1 MLVKHKKINPEKK
14 FFTNIDI
21 HKEHNL
27 HLMKTF
33 SLKGYLRIA
42 AICLSFLLM
51 FIEIPGSTI
60 NTENQVS
67 VYSNT
72 QSFNASNAS
81 HVNSSI
87 LPLSLASNPYSLTEG
102 RISEGLKFLQEGNQT
117 YDGCLPENV
126 ASLVDLSASANNTT
140 FRGLTIK
147 FFKNMFPWSNDGN
160 KVPPQN
166 GTVLNNETMSID
178 KNNTINPHAI
188 ETEIVSPPSLEY
200 HGGYVAQ
207 FTFDNKKNETV
218 DTSSP
223 AENGKQVGT
232 VCEGEDF
239 FELKN
244 FLSTYVEDFLSKPE
258 DEILTEN
265 KRSAL
270 EHFVQIFNTPNFTH
284 IAYAGFIEGKENFA
298 IAIDDRQL
306 IQLLDQNN
314 SGKGIHILEFTETPD
329 KKIKIKLNRV
339 DPKEIALLKE
349 IAVYGGMPTGLVL
362 VIVSGFIVCKCLKN
376 RNKKDNNIEG
386 GTQEE
391 ETLCESSLQ
400 EPSHKRKKEKTQ
412 TIVKMKPTY
421 PGRVI
426 YKPKQ

>member
-1 MLVKHKKINPEKK
+1 MLFKHKKINPEKK

-42 AICLSFLLM
+42 AIFLSFLLM

-67 VYSNT
+67 VYNNT

-81 HVNSSI
+81 HVNSSM
-87 LPLSLASNPYSLTEG
+87 PTLSSASNPYFFTEG

-126 ASLVDLSASANNTT
+126 ASVVDPSTSANSTT

-188 ETEIVSPPSLEY
+188 ETQIVSPPSFEY

-232 VCEGEDF
+232 VCEEEDF

-258 DEILTEN
+258 NEILTEN

-298 IAIDDRQL
+298 IAIDDRHL

-329 KKIKIKLNRV
+329 KKIKIRLDRV
-339 DPKEIALLKE
+339 DPKKIALLKE
-349 IAVYGGMPTGLVL
+349 IAAYGGIPTGLIL
-362 VIVSGFIVCKCLKN
+362 VIVSGSIVCKCLKN
-376 RNKKDNNIEG
+376 RNKKDNSTEG
-386 GTQEE
+386 DAQEE
-391 ETLCESSLQ
+391 ETLYVSPPQDLS
-400 EPSHKRKKEKTQ
+400 RKQTQ
-412 TIVKMKPTY
+412 TFVQMEPVPSRSSI
-421 PGRVI
+421 
-426 YKPKQ
+426 